1 MVWNNETTF
10 KHLFNTFDKQCG
22 IGHLYIFDKMISK
35 KNKPF
40 IFCETK
46 KTDNNVVA

>member
-22 IGHLYIFDKMISK
+22 IGHLYIFDKMIRK
-35 KNKPF
+35 KINPLFFVKQ
-40 IFCETK
+40 